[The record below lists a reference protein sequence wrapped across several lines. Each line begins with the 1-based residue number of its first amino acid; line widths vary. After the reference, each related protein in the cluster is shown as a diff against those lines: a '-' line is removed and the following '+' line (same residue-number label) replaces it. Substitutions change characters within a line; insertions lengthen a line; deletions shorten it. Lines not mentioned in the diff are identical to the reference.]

1 MALYLI
7 SIIGGD
13 ALIILFNLLFSRNY
27 FPELTVLYIVI
38 ASILAAI
45 LVIAIDGVFAT
56 FIRRCLPEK
65 WFDYTVKLHNVS
77 KKECKFYEKLGI
89 KKWKDDVLELGVF
102 TSFSKKTIADPHS
115 RAYIERFI
123 LESNYGA
130 VIHLSNA
137 IFGFLLIFCYP
148 LKYWAIIPLPACII
162 NFILSMLPYMILR
175 YNTPRLQRTR
185 DLLEKKEKRSV
196 NSQNKST
203 DENTVKA
210 ESEINN

>member
-13 ALIILFNLLFSRNY
+13 ALIILFNLLFSRKQ
-27 FPELTVLYIVI
+27 FPELSVLYIII
-38 ASILAAI
+38 ASILAAV

-65 WFDYTVKLHNVS
+65 WFTYKVKIHNVS

-102 TSFSKKTIADPHS
+102 TNFSKKKIADPHS
-115 RAYIERFI
+115 IEYIERFI

-137 IFGFLLIFCYP
+137 IFGFLLILCYP
-148 LKYWAIIPLPACII
+148 LKYCFLFPFPACII
-162 NFILSMLPYMILR
+162 NLVLSLLPYMILR
-175 YNTPRLQRTR
+175 YNTPRLQKARNV
-185 DLLEKKEKRSV
+185 LGKKELREKA
-196 NSQNKST
+196 KL
-203 DENTVKA
+203 EA
-210 ESEINN
+210 ESKN

>member
-27 FPELTVLYIVI
+27 FPELTVPYIII

-45 LVIAIDGVFAT
+45 VVIAIDGVLAT

-65 WFDYTVKLHNVS
+65 WFSYNVKLHNVS
-77 KKECKFYEKLGI
+77 KAECKFYEKLGI
-89 KKWKDDVLELGVF
+89 KHWKDKVLELGVF

-115 RAYIERFI
+115 REYMERFI
-123 LESNYGA
+123 LECNYGA
-130 VIHLSNA
+130 VIHLANA
-137 IFGFLLIFCYP
+137 ILGFLLILCYP
-148 LKYWAIIPLPACII
+148 LKYWLLFPFPACII

-175 YNTPRLQRTR
+175 YNVPRLQRAR
-185 DLLEKKEKRSV
+185 NVLEKKEER
-196 NSQNKST
+196 
-203 DENTVKA
+203 EKA
-210 ESEINN
+210 KAQAASETAE